1 MKVTSIALLAGLTLV
16 ACEPAPD
23 DGRDHAAE
31 AACQHAFNVFD
42 DMNHGVLTID
52 EARTKFQEVHRT
64 AKGSEDPELLAA
76 TEEVVKVMT
85 KWTEGA
91 DVSDEEAQAVGQRIG
106 AACKPHLEEANK

>member
-1 MKVTSIALLAGLTLV
+1 MKLAALVALAALMLV
-16 ACEPAPD
+16 ACEEVPD
-23 DGRDHAAE
+23 DGRDRAAE

-76 TEEVVKVMT
+76 TADVVAVMT

-91 DVSDEEAQAVGQRIG
+91 HVSDDEAEAVGQRIG
-106 AACKPHLEEANK
+106 TACRPYLAEVTE